1 MGRMM
6 IIVEETPVLQ
16 SSSEIPNGHTH
27 FVRYLP
33 CPIRVTK
40 IPPAECCGRPTL
52 VGIGL
57 PNLQI
62 RTTDARWNWIAK
74 PRTSQSHCSLP

>member
-57 PNLQI
+57 PNLARRSLI
-62 RTTDARWNWIAK
+62 AHFLEACRCTDRD
-74 PRTSQSHCSLP
+74 TSAQR